1 MAAFLQTTDYTN
13 DSGWRREGRKN
24 EEIRTCICFSVV
36 VNYNSRL
43 HTSAFEVG
51 NGKRTLA
58 RLKALE
64 TEYAKRD
71 FCN

>member
-1 MAAFLQTTDYTN
+1 MAAFLQTTDYKT
-13 DSGWRREGRKN
+13 DSEWWQERRKN
-24 EEIRTCICFSVV
+24 KEIRTCICFSVV

-51 NGKRTLA
+51 NGKRTLP

-71 FCN
+71 FCK